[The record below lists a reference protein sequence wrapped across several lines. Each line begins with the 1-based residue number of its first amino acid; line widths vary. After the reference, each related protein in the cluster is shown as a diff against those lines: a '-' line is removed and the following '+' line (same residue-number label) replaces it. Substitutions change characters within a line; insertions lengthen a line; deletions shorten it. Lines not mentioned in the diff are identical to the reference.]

1 MAVKTFAAIDVGS
14 FELGMKIFEISQA
27 GIKEL
32 DEVRHAIDLG
42 SDTYATGKISFAKVG
57 ELCNLLK
64 QYKSIMSSY
73 QVSDYVA
80 YGTSAIR
87 ETTNTAVLLDQIWQR
102 TGIRIQILSNSEQRF
117 LDYKSIAFKLENFEE
132 IVADSAAILDIGGG
146 SIQISLFEDG
156 KLTTTRNLRL
166 GILRVQD
173 NLIRLN
179 AGVDQ
184 IPGFVNEMVS
194 DQLDVFKKMHLS
206 KKKIG
211 HMIVVDDYLTGL
223 IQKEYGS
230 ASAPGCHKFLTNL
243 SRMSALEIAR
253 KYQLAEDAAYLLRI
267 TTLIVLYLMD
277 MMKIRSLQAPG
288 VTLCDGIVYE
298 YAEKKKKLL
307 PTHDFEQD
315 ILSSAWNLSKRYM
328 SSMKR
333 DQTLERIALTLY
345 DALQELHG
353 LSKRERLLLQIA
365 GILHDCG
372 KFTSLVNVGECSYN
386 IVMNTEIIGLSHRER
401 ELVANIVKYIYL
413 PFAPFNEFGT
423 ASSMDMDTYLILSK
437 LTAILRLSKALDR
450 SHRQKFVDMD
460 VKVKSSEHKM
470 QILVRTTEDINF
482 EKGLLGYSGD
492 LFEEVYSVRPIIHK
506 MKEH

>member
-14 FELGMKIFEISQA
+14 FELGMKIFEISPK
-27 GIKEL
+27 GIREL

-57 ELCNLLK
+57 ELCDLLK

-87 ETTNTAVLLDQIWQR
+87 ETVNTGVLLDQIRQR
-102 TGIRIQILSNSEQRF
+102 TGLKIQILSNSEQRF

-146 SIQISLFEDG
+146 SIQISLFEEG
-156 KLTTTRNLRL
+156 KLNTTRNLRL

-173 NLIRLN
+173 NLTRLN

-184 IPGFVNEMVS
+184 VPSLVNEMVS

-206 KKKIG
+206 RKKIR
-211 HMIVVDDYLTGL
+211 HMIVVDDQLTGL

-230 ASAPGCHKFLTNL
+230 SCAPNCGRFLRSLTAL
-243 SRMSALEIAR
+243 SSLEIAR
-253 KYQLAEDAAYLLRI
+253 KYQMAEDAASLLRI
-267 TTLIVLYLMD
+267 TAIMVLYLMD
-277 MMKIRSLQAPG
+277 MMGIKSLQAPG

-298 YAEKKKKLL
+298 YAEKKNKLL

-315 ILSSAWNLSKRYM
+315 IISSAWNLSKRYM

-333 DQTLERIALTLY
+333 DQTMETIALKLY
-345 DALQELHG
+345 DSMQSLHG

-413 PFAPFNEFGT
+413 PFAPYSEFG
-423 ASSMDMDTYLILSK
+423 AGSSMDVDTYLVLSK
-437 LTAILRLSKALDR
+437 LTAILRLAKALDR
-450 SHRQKFVDMD
+450 SHQQKFIDMD
-460 VKVKSSEHKM
+460 VKVKSGEQKL
-470 QILVRTTEDINF
+470 QIQVRTSQDITM
-482 EKGLLGYSGD
+482 EKGLLGYSAD
-492 LFEEVYSVRPIIHK
+492 LFEEVYSVRPVIRK
-506 MKEH
+506 VKQ